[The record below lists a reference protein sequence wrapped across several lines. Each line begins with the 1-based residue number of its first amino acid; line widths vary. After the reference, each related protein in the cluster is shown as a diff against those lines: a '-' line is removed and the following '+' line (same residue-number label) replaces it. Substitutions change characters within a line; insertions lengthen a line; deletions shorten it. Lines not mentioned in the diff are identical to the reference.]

1 MMVTSLLSFLDI
13 LLQQS
18 LGKGVTALLLTI
30 NSLFPFMLGD
40 SNNKPVDQMIN
51 GIPLCISSQSS
62 SVTEEFSGSNSTISV
77 STDST
82 STSIS
87 IVVDTLSKRQIIDVI
102 EKKLEKVINK
112 VEPKMSVDSILNLNI
127 TVGAPVTDVSDT
139 QPVEESSSFYF
150 MGNLITDP
158 DLQQLAM
165 LITLV
170 LSIICFGIPFLALI
184 VVVGLI
190 LRTRM
195 KYQREKLQAIES
207 IIKSGHQ
214 LPGILMNDGGC
225 KPADRRKQFAS
236 AVKWLAVGAG
246 IMIFF
251 GLVAQSSAAV
261 ITLGTV
267 PLLVGIVKLVL
278 FFYDSHTVASDEE
291 EKLKIFPPQFKGFD
305 DSSEE
310 EL

>member
-40 SNNKPVDQMIN
+40 SYNKSVDQMIN
-51 GIPLCISSQSS
+51 GVPLCVSS
-62 SVTEEFSGSNSTISV
+62 STSFVAEEFSGSDSHISV

-87 IVVDTLSKRQIIDVI
+87 IVVDSLSNRQIIDVI

-112 VEPKMSVDSILNLNI
+112 VEPTMSVDSILNLNI
-127 TVGAPVTDVSDT
+127 TVGAPVADVSDT
-139 QPVEESSSFYF
+139 KPVEESKFYF

-158 DLQQLAM
+158 DLQQFAM

-246 IMIFF
+246 IIIFF
-251 GLVAQSSAAV
+251 GLVAQSSTAV

-278 FFYDSHTVASDEE
+278 FFYDSHTAAGDEE